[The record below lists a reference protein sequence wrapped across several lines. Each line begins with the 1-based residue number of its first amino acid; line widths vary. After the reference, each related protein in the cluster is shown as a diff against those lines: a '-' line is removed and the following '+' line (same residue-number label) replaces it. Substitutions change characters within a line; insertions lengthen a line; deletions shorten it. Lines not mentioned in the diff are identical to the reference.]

1 MEIIKKL
8 IKFNFTKNANK
19 PEFIVIHDTGNY
31 NIGANAEMHYQYFN
45 SGDKQSSAHFFIDDK
60 QILQLVE
67 IKDKSWHCGDGNN
80 AHGINNGN
88 SISVEICINNEGNY
102 LATINNTLELVSY
115 LMKTYNISID
125 KVVRHFNASG
135 KNCPQTMNNNGDWS
149 KWNEFKARL
158 QNKLIEEVIHMF
170 NDDANIAGYAKE
182 AVAKMKDL
190 KIINGD
196 SNGNFNPKNPITRED
211 LACVLNNLLK
221 LLGK

>member
-19 PEFIVIHDTGNY
+19 PEFIVLHDTGNY

-45 SGDKQSSAHFFIDDK
+45 SGDKQSSAHIFVDDK

-67 IKDKSWHCGDGNN
+67 IRDKSWHCGDGNN
-80 AHGINNGN
+80 AYGINNGN
-88 SISVEICINNEGNY
+88 SIGVEICINNDGNY

-125 KVVRHFNASG
+125 KVVRHYDASK

-149 KWNEFKARL
+149 KWNNFKERLIKMNTPQSQTNNVDLEFKANLELL
-158 QNKLIEEVIHMF
+158 QSYGKINAPTYWLDNCVDGGKVEGM
-170 NDDANIAGYAKE
+170 YAK
-182 AVAKMKDL
+182 V
-190 KIINGD
+190 I
-196 SNGNFNPKNPITRED
+196 
-211 LACVLNNLLK
+211 LNKFAELLK
-221 LLGK
+221 TWY